1 MDYLT
6 DVSRTADTCELY
18 LIRLRHQIPWFDLPP
33 QHLQMLIIRLFLLLS
48 LHLVPLIQSLILCY
62 QHCTISSILAR

>member
-18 LIRLRHQIPWFDLPP
+18 FIRLRHQIPRLDLPP
-33 QHLQMLIIRLFLLLS
+33 QHLQMLIICLLLLLS
-48 LHLVPLIQSLILCY
+48 LHLVPLVQSLILCY